1 MLLSLR
7 EAGVVSWGMGDKKR
21 SNTFW
26 EAALKYS
33 KYDFE
38 YRLATVSITL
48 DIGRKGLDKEG

>member
-1 MLLSLR
+1 
-7 EAGVVSWGMGDKKR
+7 MGNKKR

-38 YRLATVSITL
+38 YRLATVSIIL
-48 DIGRKGLDKEG
+48 DIGGKGLDKED